1 MPNSD
6 TLARQRLNGQ
16 RPYKVPA
23 SDGRRARWALSR
35 VTVTRQE
42 FARLRGQVVAVAM
55 QVLSQIKVQ
64 PNRSDE

>member
-16 RPYKVPA
+16 RPYKVPPT
-23 SDGRRARWALSR
+23 DGRRSRWELSR
-35 VTVTRQE
+35 LTVTPQE
-42 FARLRGQVVAVAM
+42 FVRLRGQVIAAAV

-64 PNRSDE
+64 PNKTDE